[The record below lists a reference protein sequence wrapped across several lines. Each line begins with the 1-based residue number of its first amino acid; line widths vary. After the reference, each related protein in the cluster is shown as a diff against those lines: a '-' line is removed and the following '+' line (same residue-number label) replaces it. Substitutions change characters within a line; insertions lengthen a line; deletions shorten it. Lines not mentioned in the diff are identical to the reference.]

1 MKNRLEVKNL
11 HAEVDG
17 KEILKGINLKIETG
31 EIHAIMGP
39 NGSGKSTLTH
49 VITGHP
55 RYKVSKGDI
64 LFNGESILNLEP
76 EERAKLGIFQA
87 FQYPLAIPGVKT
99 LDFLRTAVN
108 NIRKA
113 RGEDIVSYPLFVS
126 EFKATLQKLGLDSQF
141 MYRYLNDGFSGG
153 EKKRF
158 EIVQMLLL
166 KPKMVILD
174 EVDSGLD
181 IDSVRAVAKTVN
193 ELVDRVGLLIITHY
207 KRILDYI
214 TPDYVH
220 VMINGRI
227 VKSGGQEL
235 AQTLEKKGYTWL
247 SRSIPAK

>member
-1 MKNRLEVKNL
+1 MNNILEIKNL
-11 HAEVDG
+11 HAEVEG
-17 KEILKGINLKIETG
+17 REILKGINLKIKTG

-49 VITGHP
+49 VIMGHP
-55 RYKVSKGDI
+55 NYKVTKGDI
-64 LFNGESILNLEP
+64 LFNGKSILDLEP
-76 EERAKLGIFQA
+76 EERAKLGLFLA

-113 RGEDIVSYPLFVS
+113 RGENIVSYPMFIN
-126 EFKATLQKLGLDSQF
+126 EFKASLQKLGLDSQF

-181 IDSVRAVAKTVN
+181 IDSIRAVANTVN
-193 ELVDRVGLLIITHY
+193 EIASQVGLLIITHY

-220 VMINGRI
+220 VMIDGKI
-227 VKSGGQEL
+227 VKSGGHEL

-247 SRSIPAK
+247 AKRTPAE